1 MRARVLLACVGLM
14 SFSGMAAEL
23 RAEGPAEPQVQG
35 AADPQTVEDAQ
46 IEEAEDPESAVSSPP
61 MAMDDPGTPGPRG
74 IELNLVAEIERA
86 GEGRGSESL
95 FDLNYGIGHR
105 LQLKYERPYV
115 TTGQAGEHQ
124 QTGLGATK
132 IGVKWRFLDKDGWQ
146 LAAYPQYQFDD
157 GFTVM
162 DEEGNPEE
170 SEGRSSSFPL
180 LISKTLGRV
189 YTAAANFD
197 YSYNTDH
204 STSDWVVAFGLG
216 RALGSN
222 GRVLAEV
229 YSARDEHFD
238 NSQTDVR
245 VGVVWMLFSKAFEFP
260 GYAAIGRSVGPTEEG
275 RPITSFTIG
284 VSIIKPGA

>member
-1 MRARVLLACVGLM
+1 MRTRVLLACVGLM
-14 SFSGMAAEL
+14 SFSGIAAEL
-23 RAEGPAEPQVQG
+23 RAEGPAEQQGQG
-35 AADPQTVEDAQ
+35 AVDPLAVEDAS

-74 IELNLVAEIERA
+74 IELNLVTELERA

-95 FDLNYGIGHR
+95 FDLNYGIGNR

-132 IGVKWRFLDKDGWQ
+132 IGVKWRFLEKDGWQ
-146 LAAYPQYQFDD
+146 MAAYPQYQFDD
-157 GFTVM
+157 GFTVK

-170 SEGRSSSFPL
+170 SEGRSTSVPL
-180 LISKTLGRV
+180 LISKTMARV
-189 YTAAANFD
+189 YTAAANLD

-216 RALGSN
+216 RAFGSN
-222 GRVLAEV
+222 GRVLTEV

-238 NSQTDVR
+238 NRQTDVR

-275 RPITSFTIG
+275 RPITTFTIG

>member
-1 MRARVLLACVGLM
+1 M
-14 SFSGMAAEL
+14 SFSGMVAEL
-23 RAEGPAEPQVQG
+23 RAEGPAEQQVQG
-35 AADPQTVEDAQ
+35 AVDLRAGAATRV
-46 IEEAEDPESAVSSPP
+46 EEAEDPESAVSSPP
-61 MAMDDPGTPGPRG
+61 MAMDDPGTPGPQG
-74 IELNLVAEIERA
+74 IELNLVGEMERA

-95 FDLNYGIGHR
+95 FDLNYGIGQR

-132 IGVKWRFLDKDGWQ
+132 IGVKWRFLDRDGWQ
-146 LAAYPQYQFDD
+146 LAAYPAYQFDD
-157 GFTVM
+157 GFTVR

-170 SEGRSSSFPL
+170 SEGRSTSFPL
-180 LISKTLGRV
+180 LISKTVARV
-189 YTAAANFD
+189 YTAAANLG

-222 GRVLAEV
+222 GRILTEV
-229 YSARDEHFD
+229 YSARDERFD
-238 NSQTDVR
+238 NRQTDVR
-245 VGVVWMLFSKAFEFP
+245 VGVVWLLYSKAFEFP
-260 GYAAIGRSVGPTEEG
+260 AYAAIGRSIGPTEEG
-275 RPITSFTIG
+275 RAITSFTIG